1 MASAPSL
8 TREELLKLGEPS
20 AEWQQVSGPLFIY
33 LLHLNL
39 QERAIAEPEY
49 IIDSEFKFQ

>member
-20 AEWQQVSGPLFIY
+20 AEWQEVSGPFFIY